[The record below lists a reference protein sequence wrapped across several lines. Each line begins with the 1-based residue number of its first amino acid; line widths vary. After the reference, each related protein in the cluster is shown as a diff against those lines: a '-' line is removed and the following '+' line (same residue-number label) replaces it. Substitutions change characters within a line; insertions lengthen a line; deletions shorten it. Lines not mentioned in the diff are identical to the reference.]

1 MLNNFSASFRASLDI
16 SFASDTLLE
25 GVRSFA
31 RLACKPA
38 ATHQQRRA
46 RFARCGVAKENHH
59 RASISAAPLGFKS
72 RNSRL
77 TRQVRTASNAANR
90 ASSSVVSSVRR

>member
-38 ATHQQRRA
+38 ATNQQRRA
-46 RFARCGVAKENHH
+46 RFARCGVANINHG
-59 RASISAAPLGFKS
+59 RASARFLMMGFEA
-72 RNSRL
+72 
-77 TRQVRTASNAANR
+77 V
-90 ASSSVVSSVRR
+90 